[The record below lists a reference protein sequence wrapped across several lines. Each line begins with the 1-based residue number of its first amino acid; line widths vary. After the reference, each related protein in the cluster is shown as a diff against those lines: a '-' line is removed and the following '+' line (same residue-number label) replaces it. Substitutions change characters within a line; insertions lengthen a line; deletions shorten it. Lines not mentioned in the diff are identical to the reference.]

1 LLMLTSLD
9 VICCTASVTML
20 KGAVLAALSFP
31 ISSLRFFS
39 SFSYSLT
46 VVFSPTH
53 SLSTIHSSSPSHPRP
68 QPTALVT
75 NIGRQ
80 WDDSQGETRC
90 SPPIGRHVVLHP
102 RRARGRRWCTDPG
115 KGCRPKTIGIGE
127 RQCAV
132 CTPAKGCETP
142 TIRAHPGSDGGTAA
156 AEASGTA
163 ATTRAGPRHPAGAH
177 PRGSRGSRRQ
187 RRG

>member
-9 VICCTASVTML
+9 VICHTASVTML
-20 KGAVLAALSFP
+20 MAVALAALSFL
-31 ISSLRFFS
+31 ISSLHFFYPS
-39 SFSYSLT
+39 PILSA

-53 SLSTIHSSSPSHPRP
+53 SLSTTHSSSPSHPRP

-115 KGCRPKTIGIGE
+115 KGCRPKTIRIGE
-127 RQCAV
+127 RQCVV

-142 TIRAHPGSDGGTAA
+142 TIRAHPGSDGGAAA
-156 AEASGTA
+156 AEAGGTA
-163 ATTRAGPRHPAGAH
+163 ATTRAGPCHPAGAH

-187 RRG
+187 RRV